1 MQANGDSPNHSI
13 QRSLLD
19 VNLFRGTGKGV
30 ASIFESKLPQGMYLV
45 HCDLSEMLSHSMAL
59 HVKGPRRSH
68 QVYDDGNWLG
78 VMETVE
84 WLYRARSIYRIEFIT
99 DDQPTL
105 KPARKN

>member
-1 MQANGDSPNHSI
+1 
-13 QRSLLD
+13 
-19 VNLFRGTGKGV
+19 
-30 ASIFESKLPQGMYLV
+30 MYLV
-45 HCDLSEMLSHSMAL
+45 HCDLSEMLSHSMVL
-59 HVKGPRRSH
+59 HAKGPRRSH

-105 KPARKN
+105 KPARKNKRKAKTRRSRANKKAKIASTSPSAKLDTPN